1 MAHKNKA
8 KFKRK
13 RILTCWINEFQHT
26 SEKRTRM
33 KRIVEFRRKR
43 KGKKFYESE
52 NIWERV
58 TREEIY
64 FRGINLI
71 DPSSIDDAHDR
82 H

>member
-1 MAHKNKA
+1 
-8 KFKRK
+8 
-13 RILTCWINEFQHT
+13 
-26 SEKRTRM
+26 M

-58 TREEIY
+58 TRKEIY

>member
-1 MAHKNKA
+1 
-8 KFKRK
+8 
-13 RILTCWINEFQHT
+13 
-26 SEKRTRM
+26 M

-43 KGKKFYESE
+43 KGGKKFYESK

-58 TREEIY
+58 IREEIY

-71 DPSSIDDAHDR
+71 DPSSIGDAHDR